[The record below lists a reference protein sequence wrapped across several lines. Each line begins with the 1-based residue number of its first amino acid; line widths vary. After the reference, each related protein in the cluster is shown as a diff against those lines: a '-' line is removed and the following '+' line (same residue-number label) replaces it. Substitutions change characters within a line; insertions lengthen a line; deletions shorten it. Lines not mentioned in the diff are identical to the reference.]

1 MIKIDVEGFE
11 FSVLHGLERF
21 FATSSCRPLIVC
33 EVKPWEIK
41 NLGYTMQD
49 FDRYMKQFGYGTY
62 EMVRETKS
70 VDLTAMKD
78 METVLFRAH

>member
-1 MIKIDVEGFE
+1 
-11 FSVLHGLERF
+11 
-21 FATSSCRPLIVC
+21 
-33 EVKPWEIK
+33 
-41 NLGYTMQD
+41 
-49 FDRYMKQFGYGTY
+49 MKQFGYGTY

>member
-1 MIKIDVEGFE
+1 
-11 FSVLHGLERF
+11 
-21 FATSSCRPLIVC
+21 
-33 EVKPWEIK
+33 VKPWEIK

>member
-1 MIKIDVEGFE
+1 M
-11 FSVLHGLERF
+11 
-21 FATSSCRPLIVC
+21 C

-49 FDRYMKQFGYGTY
+49 FDGYMKNFGYGTY

-70 VDLTAMKD
+70 VDLAATTE
-78 METVLFRAH
+78 METVLFRAHSPR